1 MPDAVHNRLIIRVI
15 AGPLCDQFGPRNVFA
30 GCLLVG
36 AIPIGLAPL
45 VKTANGLYV
54 SRFFIGILGGSFVPC
69 LVWSTGFF
77 DKNVVGT
84 ANAFAGGWGNA
95 GGGITYFIMPAV
107 YDSFVAHGH
116 SEDQAWRLT
125 FIIPLIMLLVTGISM
140 LLLCPDTPVGKW
152 SERKTHVQ
160 ENLHAHGIDEKNTLV
175 PIPGGIV
182 DRPHA
187 PGDANRSLDGHDSAK
202 SEKEGQ
208 QQQYF
213 ASAGNLEGNGAP
225 NHLADHEAPLSKDE
239 MLQAAQGEVIIKP
252 SGKEILGVLFSL
264 QTWTI
269 MLCYACSFGGEL
281 AINSVLS
288 SYYLKNFPSLGQ
300 TKAAN
305 WAAMFGFLNF
315 ITRPL
320 GGVIADV
327 LYNMPGGRGLWLKK
341 VWMHVCGILTG
352 ILLIIVGQ
360 TDSHDLATFNGL
372 MALMA
377 IFLEAGNGANFALVP
392 HVHPQANGV
401 VSGFTGGMGN
411 LGGVIFAIIF
421 RFMGSGGTNYA
432 MSFWVIGCIHLGIN
446 VLTMWVRPIPKGQV
460 GGR

>member
-1 MPDAVHNRLIIRVI
+1 M
-15 AGPLCDQFGPRNVFA
+15 
-30 GCLLVG
+30 G

-45 VKTANGLYV
+45 VQTANGLYA

-125 FIIPLIMLLVTGISM
+125 FIVPLIMLLVTGIIM

-160 ENLHAHGIDEKNTLV
+160 ENLHAHGINENPIV
-175 PIPGGIV
+175 PIPGGIAEKPQSS
-182 DRPHA
+182 R
-187 PGDANRSLDGHDSAK
+187 GTTRSLDGRDSSK
-202 SEKEGQ
+202 EEEKEHET
-208 QQQYF
+208 
-213 ASAGNLEGNGAP
+213 SAAGRLEGNGSP
-225 NHLADHEAPLSKDE
+225 NHLAEHEAPLSKDE
-239 MLQAAQGEVIIKP
+239 MLQAAQGEVIVKP
-252 SGKEILGVLFSL
+252 SGKEIFSVLMSL
-264 QTWTI
+264 QTWTM

-300 TKAAN
+300 TKASN

-315 ITRPL
+315 VTRPL
-320 GGVIADV
+320 GGVVADL
-327 LYNMPGGRGLWLKK
+327 LYNFSGRGSTTTSLWLKK
-341 VWMHVCGILTG
+341 GWMHACGILTG
-352 ILLIIVGQ
+352 ILLIILGK
-360 TDSHDLATFNGL
+360 TDSHDLTTFNGL

-392 HVHPQANGV
+392 HVHPHANGV
-401 VSGFTGGMGN
+401 VSGFAGAFGN
-411 LGGVIFAIIF
+411 LGGVVFAIIF
-421 RFMGSGGTNYA
+421 RFMDHGTNYA
-432 MSFWVIGCIHLGIN
+432 MAFWVIGCIHVGIN
-446 VLTMWVRPIPKGQV
+446 VLTAWVRPIPTGQI